1 MLNLSQLM
9 KKLPSL
15 LSAVAFAA
23 IITAT
28 PALAQKPDLSKK
40 TLDDWSFGEILV
52 GEPIDKEKLKGQ
64 VVVIEYWGVN

>member
-1 MLNLSQLM
+1 M
-9 KKLPSL
+9 KKRSFF

-28 PALAQKPDLSKK
+28 SALAQKPDLSKN
-40 TLDDWSFGEILV
+40 TLDDWSFGESLV
-52 GEPIDKEKLKGQ
+52 GDAVNKEELKGQ

>member
-1 MLNLSQLM
+1 M
-9 KKLPSL
+9 KKLAPF
-15 LSAVAFAA
+15 LSVAAFAA
-23 IITAT
+23 IIAAT

-52 GEPIDKEKLKGQ
+52 GDAIDKEKLKGQ